1 MRAGALL
8 FSAVLGFALLAGC
21 ARKSA
26 PATKI
31 DPLQNAYSSE
41 ADWDDAQRV
50 IPLNYQ
56 QAQGKRIFYEQCVW
70 CHADQTPAGPSNRS
84 NVTPPPPLWNDGA
97 TLNLLSDAYL
107 EKFTAQGGSAMG
119 KSAMMPPYDHTLT
132 PEEIRA
138 LIAYARAIAVPPYA
152 AASRA
157 GQK

>member
-8 FSAVLGFALLAGC
+8 FSAALGFAVLAGC

-26 PATKI
+26 PIKS
-31 DPLQNAYSSE
+31 DPLQNAYDTE
-41 ADWDDAQRV
+41 PDWNDAQRI
-50 IPLNYQ
+50 IPLSYEE
-56 QAQGKRIFYEQCVW
+56 AQGKQIFYEQCVW

-84 NVTPPPPLWNDGA
+84 NVTPSPPLWNDGA
-97 TLNLLSDAYL
+97 TLNSLSDAFL

-119 KSAMMPPYDHTLT
+119 KSAMMPPYGQTLT

-138 LIAYARAIAVPPYA
+138 VVAYARAIAVPAPQVP
-152 AASRA
+152 SRP